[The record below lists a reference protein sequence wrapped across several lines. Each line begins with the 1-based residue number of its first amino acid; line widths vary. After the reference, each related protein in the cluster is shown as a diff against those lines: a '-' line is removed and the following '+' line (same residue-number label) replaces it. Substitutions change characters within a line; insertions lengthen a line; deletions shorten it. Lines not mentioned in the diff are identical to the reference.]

1 MILLM
6 IYQKR
11 SDNMD
16 SIYNRYALS
25 LFSIAKEENQVE
37 KYKNT
42 IKMIKQVMLENKD
55 LVHLLS
61 SYFILQEEKE
71 MVLDNIFPQVD
82 EYILNFIKIIVKN
95 KRMMEIIGIF
105 NEFNKMCNDYLKI
118 KEGTI
123 YSTEELS
130 SSEIERIEQK
140 LSKVISTKVELINKI
155 DEKLIGGIKVVIEDQ
170 VFDGSIKNKLETL
183 KSALI
188 SGGK

>member
-1 MILLM
+1 MISLM
-6 IYQKR
+6 IWRKR

-25 LFSIAKEENQVE
+25 LFSIAKEEKQVE
-37 KYKNT
+37 NYKNT

-71 MVLDNIFPQVD
+71 SVLDNIFSQVD
-82 EYILNFIKIIVKN
+82 EYVLNFIKIIVRN
-95 KRMMEIIGIF
+95 KRMPEIIGIF
-105 NEFNKMCNDYLKI
+105 NEFNKMCNGYLNI
-118 KEGTI
+118 KEGII
-123 YSTEELS
+123 YSTDELS
-130 SSEIERIEQK
+130 ESEIERIEQK
-140 LSKVISTKVELINKI
+140 MSRVIDTKVELTNSI

-170 VFDGSIKNKLETL
+170 VFDGSIKNKLESL

>member
-1 MILLM
+1 M

-130 SSEIERIEQK
+130 SSEIESIEQK